1 MFWEKLDF
9 ERLILL
15 QAFYT
20 KSPWNVVIRQ
30 SLKRITAPSKH
41 WLTLKTPDDLNLVVR
56 PMSLGKFNIW
66 YFCLEGICYHF
77 N

>member
-20 KSPWNVVIRQ
+20 KFPWDAVIRQ
-30 SLKRITAPSKH
+30 SLKRTTTPSKH
-41 WLTLKTPDDLNLVVR
+41 WLTLKTPNDLNLVVR
-56 PMSLGKFNIW
+56 PMSFLWRKDLLSF
-66 YFCLEGICYHF
+66 
-77 N
+77 